1 MPRRSIS
8 AVAGGYGAAFLA
20 LASAAVAA
28 YRLLGGTALLDTVGG
43 AIERLAR
50 KRSTDALA
58 VASVLVIAKAAAA
71 ALALA
76 LTHGPLRRLGT
87 LAAIGGTL
95 LALYGAVL
103 TLAGALVLMG
113 AISADPTDERA
124 LRWHTLFW
132 DPWFL
137 LWGLALATAGIA
149 GRRSASQAGASR
161 RSARARTGGRRP
173 PPPPPRSAPARPPP
187 AFFFLGVG
195 GGGLKAAHG
204 AHGGRGRR
212 TRRR

>member
-20 LASAAVAA
+20 LASAAVTA
-28 YRLLGGTALLDTVGG
+28 YWLLGGTALLDTVGG

-76 LTHGPLRRLGT
+76 LTHGPLRRLGRLAAIGGTRSPALALTHGPLRRLGT

-113 AISADPTDERA
+113 AISADPTDE
-124 LRWHTLFW
+124 
-132 DPWFL
+132 
-137 LWGLALATAGIA
+137 
-149 GRRSASQAGASR
+149 
-161 RSARARTGGRRP
+161 
-173 PPPPPRSAPARPPP
+173 
-187 AFFFLGVG
+187 
-195 GGGLKAAHG
+195 
-204 AHGGRGRR
+204 
-212 TRRR
+212 